1 MKKKRIATIIIVF
14 VLILTLGGA
23 TVYGYSQAEVYKRD
37 LQYGYTRSLND
48 LRDCVD
54 NIQVTL
60 NKAVYANTAT
70 EQNGLAAEL
79 MRQSSMAKAALSV
92 LPISGTSVD
101 NVSKFITQVGDFSM
115 SLSKKISAGQ
125 PISSGE
131 FKSMQDLENY
141 AKKLQTDLSDLE
153 PDLNAPDFNDSLKE
167 TVEDFTDFP
176 SLIYDGL
183 FSDHIGHMKPK
194 LTEGKDAV
202 PQGNAQNIAAEFLG
216 LNQAALPHVQDTDG
230 PQPTF
235 NFAAMD
241 GTIRISVTKAG
252 GYVSEMA
259 NTRSVAAKKLDYDA
273 ASEKARAFL
282 NGRGIQNMKESY
294 YAINDGVCLIN
305 YAYEQDGVICYP
317 DLVKVGVALDNGDI
331 VRFQSTGYIMNHKD
345 RTLKAELSAA
355 DAQKSVSPSLSVQQS
370 RLALIPTPGLD
381 EVLCWEFTCTGQN
394 GDRVLVYVNASTG
407 FEEDILILEF
417 SDNGVLAK

>member
-1 MKKKRIATIIIVF
+1 MKKRRIATLAIVL
-14 VLILTLGGA
+14 VIILTLGGA
-23 TVYGYSQAEVYKRD
+23 TVYGYSQAETYKRD

-79 MRQSSMAKAALSV
+79 MRQSSMAKAAIAV
-92 LPISGTSVD
+92 LPLSNNSID

-125 PISSGE
+125 SISDAE
-131 FKSMQDLENY
+131 FKTMRNLEDY
-141 AKKLQTDLSDLE
+141 AKKLQKDLAEVE
-153 PDLNAPDFNDSLKE
+153 PDFSAPDFSDSLKE
-167 TVEDFTDFP
+167 TAEDFTNFP
-176 SLIYDGL
+176 SLIYDGP
-183 FSDHIGHMKPK
+183 FSDHIGQMKPK
-194 LTEGKDAV
+194 LTQGKENI

-216 LNQAALPHVQDTDG
+216 LNQAELSHTQDTEG
-230 PQPTF
+230 TLPTF
-235 NFAAMD
+235 NFNAKD
-241 GTIRISVTKAG
+241 GGIRISVTKAG
-252 GYVSEMA
+252 GYVSDMA
-259 NTRSVAAKKLDYDA
+259 NTRAVSGKKLDYDA
-273 ASEKARAFL
+273 ASAKARAFL

-305 YAYEQDGVICYP
+305 YAYVQDGVICYP

-331 VRFQSTGYIMNHKD
+331 VRFQSTGYIMNHQN
-345 RTLKAELSAA
+345 RTLKAKLSAA
-355 DAQKSVSPSLSVQQS
+355 DAQKSVSPSLTVEQS
-370 RLALIPTPGLD
+370 RLALIPTPGLN

-407 FEEDILILEF
+407 YEEDILILEF